1 MACGQEMW
9 TLVVAPRSR
18 WAGHFLMSLGTF
30 INLSKASMAAKIMP
44 PMQGALSKSPEPVRM
59 LGYVVKVKVAGQ
71 QQTLK

>member
-30 INLSKASMAAKIMP
+30 INLTKVSMAAKIMP
-44 PMQGALSKSPEPVRM
+44 PMQGA
-59 LGYVVKVKVAGQ
+59 
-71 QQTLK
+71 